1 MMEPVLKWAGGKRKL
16 VSNIIQLIDIGDL
29 KKHRLFEPFFGGG
42 SLTFALEC
50 PNATINDLNP
60 ELYNV
65 YIQIRDNPDELI
77 KLLKA
82 HDKKHSH
89 DYFYQ
94 IRDLDRLPSYKKMSP
109 LKKAARI
116 IYLNRTCFNGLYRVN
131 SKGFFNV
138 PLGRTTSGK
147 HEIVCE
153 EKIRQIS
160 AYLNKPG
167 VEILNCDFV
176 DAVSGAKKGD
186 YVYLDPPYDYEPS
199 GFTSYTSTGFSREDL
214 QRLENLCDSL
224 IEKGAIVIISN
235 NSTAFV
241 NEIFPKTK
249 YKFNY
254 LDVHRNISGNNSGR
268 RTAREVL
275 IYGKK

>member
-1 MMEPVLKWAGGKRKL
+1 MEPVLKWAGGKRKL
-16 VSNIIQLIDIGDL
+16 VTNIINLIDTESL
-29 KKHRLFEPFFGGG
+29 KKHRLYEPFFGGG
-42 SLTFALEC
+42 SLTFSLEC
-50 PNATINDLNP
+50 ENATINDLNP

-65 YIQIRDNPDELI
+65 YVQIRDNPEELI
-77 KLLKA
+77 RLLKI
-82 HDKKHSH
+82 HSHNHNH
-89 DYFYQ
+89 DYFYK
-94 IRDLDRLPSYKKMSP
+94 IRNLDRLQSYKKMSAI
-109 LKKAARI
+109 KKAARI

-147 HEIVCE
+147 LDIVCE
-153 EKIRQIS
+153 DKIKSIS
-160 AYLNKPG
+160 KYLNKPG

-176 DAVSGAKKGD
+176 DAVATAGKGD

-199 GFTSYTSTGFSREDL
+199 GFTSYTSTGFSQKDL
-214 QRLENLCDSL
+214 ERLEQLCESL
-224 IEKGAIVIISN
+224 MERGAIVIVSN

-254 LDVHRNISGNNSGR
+254 LNVHRNISGNNSGR
-268 RTAREVL
+268 KTVREVL